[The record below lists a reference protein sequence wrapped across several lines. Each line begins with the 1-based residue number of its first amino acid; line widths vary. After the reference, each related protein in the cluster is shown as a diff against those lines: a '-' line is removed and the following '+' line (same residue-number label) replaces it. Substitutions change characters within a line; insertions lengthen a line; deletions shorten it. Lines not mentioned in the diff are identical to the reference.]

1 MCEQTIGRAQCF
13 REATAMLEDNKK
25 EAAGTHVP
33 VTDGTQFIVM
43 KAWEEVL
50 QVNRYLGITDN
61 FFELGGDQSKA
72 DRIAGRIKNIS
83 LTAQDILENPTIEKL
98 AQILWER
105 ISYIEKGDMPAAM
118 RENLDAEYYFCRNGS
133 FDEFTQL
140 LDCNSLMYYFYLKR
154 YVKDYAKHVGILL
167 QDISVNVSLNPDGSL
182 CDIWCGDFDAADEV
196 FKAEVVNRKGYE
208 SMADIERLLEQGKIV
223 VIRTYTKKLPFHKDF
238 ISLDFE
244 ITDSQEEIERN
255 NHTFIA
261 VAHDGEMLYYIEI
274 PAVLTDRFIPYGKN
288 KSVGVI
294 KKTDLKPAFDVDLIF
309 ASVGI
314 DAERLSRGIDMRDL
328 LRKIISNYFK
338 PSYYNN
344 GFKVF
349 CGFEAL
355 EMLKQIFESEALYL
369 DHKHLYYKYMNV
381 KGLLEWKLWSVL
393 ARRMLLKAILEQY
406 RDIYPEFS
414 RQNLNDVLT
423 ELVEE
428 WKRFRMKV
436 IYRYFKGDFIAGK
449 AYLKYIN
456 KIIAMERNIV
466 EKLEEVL

>member
-1 MCEQTIGRAQCF
+1 
-13 REATAMLEDNKK
+13 MLEDNKK
-25 EAAGTHVP
+25 EAAGIYVP

-50 QVNRYLGITDN
+50 QVNRHLGIKDN
-61 FFELGGDQSKA
+61 FFELGGDPIKA
-72 DRIAGRIKNIS
+72 DLIAKRIKNIG
-83 LTAQDILENPTIEKL
+83 LTAQDVLENPTIERL

-105 ISYIEKGDMPAAM
+105 TSYIEKGDMPRAM
-118 RENLDAEYYFCRNGS
+118 RENLDAEYYFCRDGS

-154 YVKDYAKHVGILL
+154 YVKDYAKYVGILM

-182 CDIWCGDFDAADEV
+182 CNIWCDNFDEV
-196 FKAEVVNRKGYE
+196 DELFKAEVVNGKGYE

-223 VIRTYTKKLPFHKDF
+223 VIKTYTKKLPFNKDF

-244 ITDSQEEIERN
+244 VTDLQEEIEKS

-261 VAHDGEMLYYIEI
+261 VAHDDEMLYYIEV
-274 PAVLTDRFIPYGKN
+274 PAVLNDRFIPYGKN

-294 KKTDLKPAFDVDLIF
+294 KKTDLKPAFDLDLIF
-309 ASVGI
+309 ASVDI
-314 DAERLSRGIDMRDL
+314 DTEKLARGIDIKDL
-328 LRKIISNYFK
+328 LRKSISNYFK
-338 PSYYNN
+338 PCYYNN
-344 GFKVF
+344 GFKVY
-349 CGFEAL
+349 CGFEAM
-355 EMLKQIFESEALYL
+355 EMLKQIFESEGLCL
-369 DHKHLYYKYMNV
+369 DHKHSYYKYIDV
-381 KGLLEWKLWSVL
+381 KGFLDWKLWAVL
-393 ARRMLLKAILEQY
+393 ARKMLLKEMLEQY

-414 RQNLNDVLT
+414 RQNLNDDLS

-449 AYLKYIN
+449 IYLKHIN
-456 KIIAMERNIV
+456 KIIAMERNV
-466 EKLEEVL
+466 VKKLEEVL